1 VIRLVKNG
9 FISRLLRRK
18 DTNGK
23 TSDDLAAEAAFVL
36 VDTSGASASHLFEES
51 SEDEEPLPE
60 YLAKVRNIEE
70 VCRNVTACRNKREL
84 LVGIARE
91 VSKYPLS
98 LPEQMYASFA
108 AKVTDLPASYRDLL
122 LPAIHS
128 QIFDAYHNLLRLY
141 RAEED
146 AVPEEPCRED
156 LAGYLAMV
164 AAACRAKA
172 AQKDPTAL
180 WMKYLLACYSMYVAE
195 EPAHPVGTPFPGGQI
210 VDVWDGVYYC
220 PVRDQADDVPFAL
233 CSFCPAVQSDEPIY
247 PGFRKTRQKRDRQA
261 SLQNYWTNYKG

>member
-1 VIRLVKNG
+1 MKLGEKG
-9 FISRLLRRK
+9 LFSRLFRRK
-18 DTNGK
+18 DTQEK
-23 TSDDLAAEAAFVL
+23 AADLAAEAAFVL
-36 VDTSGASASHLFEES
+36 INTSGESAAHILEER

-60 YLAKVRNIEE
+60 YLAKVSDIEA
-70 VCRNVTACRNKREL
+70 VCRNLTLCRNKQQL
-84 LVGIARE
+84 LAVIGRE
-91 VSKYPLS
+91 VSTYPLT

-108 AKVTDLPASYRDLL
+108 AKVNNLPASYRDAL

-128 QIFDAYHNLLRLY
+128 QIFDAYHDLLRLY
-141 RAEED
+141 RAGED
-146 AVPEEPCRED
+146 AVHDEPCRED
-156 LAGYLAMV
+156 LSRYCAMV
-164 AAACRAKA
+164 VAACRAKA

-210 VDVWDGVYYC
+210 VDTWDGVYYC
-220 PVRDQADDVPFAL
+220 PVRNQADDVPFAL

-247 PGFRKTRQKRDRQA
+247 PWSYKIRQKRERQA